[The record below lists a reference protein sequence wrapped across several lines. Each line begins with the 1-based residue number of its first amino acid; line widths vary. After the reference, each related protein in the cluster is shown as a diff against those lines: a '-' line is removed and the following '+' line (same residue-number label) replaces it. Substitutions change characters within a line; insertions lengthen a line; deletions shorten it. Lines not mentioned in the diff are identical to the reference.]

1 MCNVFEASFSY
12 IYQKERERIYNNET
26 NFEEIVVTRITSE
39 YNSVGIGTN
48 KHFLFLFYQ

>member
-1 MCNVFEASFSY
+1 MYSKRHSLTY
-12 IYQKERERIYNNET
+12 IRKRERERIYNNET